1 MGTLSADEKK
11 NKKQA
16 NKTPR
21 RENGKTNFQFFM
33 GIN

>member
-1 MGTLSADEKK
+1 MGTLSADEEQKTS
-11 NKKQA
+11 KQ
-16 NKTPR
+16 TPR